1 MTYEQQLN
9 QQIATRTLDQWSQHF
24 QDYMRQIDADFDP
37 GHRIDHLQR
46 VYSNALRLASIEG
59 GLLAV
64 IVPAA
69 WLHDCVPVSKKSS
82 QRSAASRLSA
92 QQATALLKQWGYPAQ
107 YHEAIAHAIAA
118 HSFSAGIPPETKE
131 AQILRDA
138 DRLDALGA
146 IGLARVMMLGGQFG
160 NALYAVDE
168 PFPLQRECDD
178 KTYIIDHF
186 YTKLLQLPQSMCTQS
201 GRKEALKRKEFMR
214 DYLATLAEEL
224 GLTRDSLPLEKE

>member
-1 MTYEQQLN
+1 MTNEQQLN

-46 VYSNALRLASIEG
+46 VYSNALRLASSEDA
-59 GLLAV
+59 LLAV

-69 WLHDCVPVSKKSS
+69 WLHDCVSVSKKSS
-82 QRSAASRLSA
+82 KRCSASRLSA
-92 QQATALLKQWGYPAQ
+92 QQATALLKQWGYPTQ

-146 IGLARVMMLGGQFG
+146 IGLARVMMLGGEFG

-168 PFPLQRECDD
+168 PFPVQRQCDD
-178 KTYIIDHF
+178 KAYIIDHF

-201 GRKEALKRKEFMR
+201 GRKEAFKRKQYLL
-214 DYLATLAEEL
+214 DYLTTLADEL
-224 GLTRDSLPLEKE
+224 GFPLEGIHTN